1 MSRLTDMRN
10 ATRRVLAYVLRLT
23 RRNYGLAEGSEPSAT
38 PEFEAKAEKS
48 LGERPAHYY
57 GQIDKGH
64 WLHLEDILEQI
75 NTCAAMVR
83 ELKRV
88 NPSVHNWYRQFG
100 AHVVP
105 HDTMFAVDGLSD
117 RFMQNWPSNGMI
129 LQPSTVDDNGE
140 EFLPHLMF
148 FDKVNRTS
156 VCKAEKVTLQPT
168 TKRIYRVSQVI
179 KSPDISYP
187 FGCSFFVGVSDA
199 GEVELLKQRVGMMP
213 SFRRSQSGTPGWD
226 YPQELWF
233 MYGSYC
239 RNALEKGKTPDSI
252 QKWTS
257 TLFCVAANAFSRAT
271 ETAQVRIKASGT
283 VVNVGIPL
291 SRCPYFFRDRNI
303 EAASD
308 GRRKR
313 IFHFV
318 RGHERKLADGRTQTV
333 RGHYRGA
340 RKFEWNGHPVT
351 ITVPDKH
358 VTPDQWNVEMHEF
371 KRAPK
376 SGDWLTA
383 DEAGTRVA
391 NAFEDGV
398 STQAESKSRAA

>member
-1 MSRLTDMRN
+1 MSRLTDMKN
-10 ATRRVLAYVLRLT
+10 ATRRILAYVLRLT
-23 RRNYGLAEGSEPSAT
+23 QRQSNPTETGEPVTISAPNVDT
-38 PEFEAKAEKS
+38 GNAF
-48 LGERPAHYY
+48 GERPAHYY
-57 GQIDKGH
+57 GQVDKGH
-64 WLHLEDILEQI
+64 WIHLEDILKQVD
-75 NTCAAMVR
+75 TCAAMVR

-88 NPSVHNWYRQFG
+88 NPSVHSWYRQFG
-100 AHVVP
+100 AHIVP
-105 HDTMFAVDGLSD
+105 HGTMFAVDGLSEK
-117 RFMQNWPSNGMI
+117 FMQNWPSNGMV
-129 LQPSTVDDNGE
+129 LQPSVVDDNGE
-140 EFLPHLMF
+140 EYLPHLMF
-148 FDKVNRTS
+148 FDKVSRTS
-156 VCKAEKVTLQPT
+156 VCKTEKVTLQPT

-187 FGCSFFVGVSDA
+187 FGCSFFVGVSDT

-213 SFRRSQSGTPGWD
+213 KFRRSQSGTPGWD
-226 YPQELWF
+226 YPQALWF
-233 MYGSYC
+233 MYSSYC
-239 RNALEKGKTPDSI
+239 RNTLEKGKTPDSI
-252 QKWTS
+252 QQWTS
-257 TLFCVAANAFSRAT
+257 TLFCVAANAFARAT
-271 ETAQVRIKASGT
+271 ETAQVRIKSSGT

-318 RGHERKLADGRTQTV
+318 RGHERKLADGRKQNV

-340 RKFEWNGHPVT
+340 RRFEWNGHPVT

-376 SGDWLTA
+376 GADWLTA
-383 DEAGTRVA
+383 DDAGARVA
-391 NAFEDGV
+391 DCFENGV
-398 STQAESKSRAA
+398 STQTDSNSRAA